1 MKTCYCTARHWWQRN
16 ENVGSHKSICT
27 NIYRHFT
34 HNSQKMEAKQIAFDA
49 WGVKLWHMR
58 TIEDGQLKNR
68 TARCDRVDQSLFKLC
83 WMRKKATPPSYILYD
98 PTYTTLLK
106 WQKYRSRTH
115 GGRGRK
121 WWGGDSLLLDRISG
135 DTLTLIFCSKFT
147 LRLSLWEG
155 NGTRSPGSLF
165 IMSHDW
171 VWGWSFQNENNFLNL
186 IQNK

>member
-83 WMRKKATPPSYILYD
+83 WMRKKATPPQVIFFTIPLIQHCWNDKSIEVE
-98 PTYTTLLK
+98 PTGGEAGSGGVETACCSTASVETP
-106 WQKYRSRTH
+106 SRWYFALSSPLGYH
-115 GGRGRK
+115 AGRGMVH
-121 WWGGDSLLLDRISG
+121 GAQVLFLLC
-135 DTLTLIFCSKFT
+135 LTTECEAGHFKMKIIF
-147 LRLSLWEG
+147 
-155 NGTRSPGSLF
+155 
-165 IMSHDW
+165 
-171 VWGWSFQNENNFLNL
+171 
-186 IQNK
+186 